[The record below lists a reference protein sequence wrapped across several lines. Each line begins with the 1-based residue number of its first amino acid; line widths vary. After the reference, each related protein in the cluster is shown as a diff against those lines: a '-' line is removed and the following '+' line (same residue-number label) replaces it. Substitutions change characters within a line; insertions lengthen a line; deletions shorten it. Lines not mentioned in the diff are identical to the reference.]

1 MNDTTSD
8 QGTKYKLTLK
18 RSDTL
23 EGITKKDRFEDP
35 FPP

>member
-8 QGTKYKLTLK
+8 QGTKNRLTLK

-23 EGITKKDRFEDP
+23 EGITKKERFEYS
-35 FPP
+35 FPT